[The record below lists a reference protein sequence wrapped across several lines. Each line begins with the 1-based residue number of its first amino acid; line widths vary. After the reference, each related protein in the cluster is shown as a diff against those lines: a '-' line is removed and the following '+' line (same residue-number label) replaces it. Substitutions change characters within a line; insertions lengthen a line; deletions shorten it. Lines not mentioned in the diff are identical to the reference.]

1 MNDDIFDDGK
11 ITVTSFCGGEIRPG
25 VHRTMYQMSIQRDHV
40 IYNHKQLVTALET
53 LLTTLTGIKS
63 G

>member
-1 MNDDIFDDGK
+1 MSDDIFDDGK
-11 ITVTSFCGGEIRPG
+11 IVVTSFCGGIVRPG
-25 VHRTMYQMSIQRDHV
+25 IRRIKYQVNVGTSYEVYR
-40 IYNHKQLVTALET
+40 HKELVTALET